1 MGYIVFQVQEVSTP
15 HADTR
20 VEGITVKDIVD
31 LDLDL
36 GLYMDLNL
44 KYDLYIIKSFVFLN
58 VVLFDFKKGIV
69 VEIVVDVV
77 VHDQGVVTDMLEALN
92 VICIMI

>member
-44 KYDLYIIKSFVFLN
+44 KYDLYIIKTLIFLN
-58 VVLFDFKKGIV
+58 VILFDFKKGIV

-77 VHDQGVVTDMLEALN
+77 VHDRGVVTDMLEALN